1 MTDEVEYSKMD
12 LKSLTDRSNMIT
24 KKYSAAFRSGASQEI
39 LNQIQEH
46 LDMIK
51 TAIWEHQYKENFKAT
66 LEQEAA
72 MEDTS
77 HDDSIV

>member
-1 MTDEVEYSKMD
+1 MTDSMVEYSKMN
-12 LKSLTDRSNMIT
+12 LKELTDRSNMIA
-24 KKYSAAFRSGASQEI
+24 KKYSAAYRAGASQEI

-51 TAIWEHQYKENFKAT
+51 TAIWEHNYTENFKAT
-66 LEQEAA
+66 MEQESV
-72 MEDTS
+72 ENTS

>member
-1 MTDEVEYSKMD
+1 MADEIEYSKMN
-12 LKSLTDRSNMIT
+12 LKDLTDRSNMIA
-24 KKYSAAFRSGASQEI
+24 KKYSAAYRSGASQEI

-51 TAIWEHQYKENFKAT
+51 TAIWEHQYTENFKAT
-66 LEQEAA
+66 LEQES
-72 MEDTS
+72 MEDTT

>member
-1 MTDEVEYSKMD
+1 MENEVKEYSEMN
-12 LKSLTDRSNMIT
+12 LKDLTDRSNMIS
-24 KKYSAAFRSGASQEI
+24 KKYSAAFRAGASQEI

-51 TAIWEHQYKENFKAT
+51 TVIWEQQYKENFKAT
-66 LEQEAA
+66 LEAEARD
-72 MEDTS
+72 ESS